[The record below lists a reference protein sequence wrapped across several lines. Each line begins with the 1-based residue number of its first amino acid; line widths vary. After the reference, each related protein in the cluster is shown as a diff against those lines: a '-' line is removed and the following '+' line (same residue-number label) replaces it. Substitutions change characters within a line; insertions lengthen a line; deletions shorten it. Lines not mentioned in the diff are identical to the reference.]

1 MSESND
7 LHKLITSLTKSEKRF
22 FKLYCSIEG
31 GSKNYL
37 LLFDEIGKQ
46 KEYDEDK
53 LKKKFSEK
61 SFVRHLPVLKNELYN
76 KIVSV
81 LTHLHSGK
89 SIESRIRRL
98 VQETDVL
105 LKKKLYVQ
113 AQRKLVKAKA
123 LCERHE
129 KLYLFPDILAME
141 RIVYNSQRMVFDDE
155 QLQEKHAYTRSI
167 MDKTQNLFEYRG
179 WYDYLLMNILYSSR
193 PDQELVSEVFSRIL
207 ASPLFSSEDKALS
220 ITAKWLYHYIHCSHH
235 YYRKEWENC
244 YYHSC
249 KLMALY
255 KDNPDMVIAHPN
267 NYPSTLALH
276 MNICTN
282 THRLDESVA
291 CLKALKKINPGKG
304 TIINAYIYT
313 YSLALYSFHCP
324 GKLENILCKLEEE
337 IEEILVKMDKF
348 MSIDLLYFKAYAHFI
363 TGNYR
368 MALRTIV
375 VIKGISPMYR
385 ENVQLYMRIL
395 ELMIHHEKGNDD
407 MLEPQ
412 LSSVHR
418 FIKSRG
424 TLTMAEKEILRFFEN
439 IMKGKEHSFT
449 DLYNKLEDILI
460 TDRESRRIIEY
471 LDILAWT
478 KSKMEKKPIVQL
490 INCSTEEVMEL
501 MEGS

>member
-53 LKKKFSEK
+53 LKKKFREK

-81 LTHLHSGK
+81 LTHFHSGK

-105 LKKKLYVQ
+105 LKKKLYGQ
-113 AQRKLVKAKA
+113 AQRKLVKAKK

-155 QLQEKHAYTRSI
+155 QLKKKHEYTRSI
-167 MDKTQNLFEYRG
+167 MEKTQNLFEYRG

-193 PDQELVSEVFSRIL
+193 PDQELVSEVFSKIL
-207 ASPLFSSEDKALS
+207 ASPLFSSEDQALS
-220 ITAKWLYHYIHCSHH
+220 ITAKWLYHYIHSSHH
-235 YYRKEWENC
+235 YYLKEWEDC

-255 KDNPDMVIAHPN
+255 RNNPDMVIAHPN

-282 THRLDESVA
+282 THRLDEAVM
-291 CLKALKKINPGKG
+291 CLNELIKINPGKG
-304 TIINAYIYT
+304 TITSAYIYT

-324 GKLENILCKLEEE
+324 SKLEKILNELEEE
-337 IEEILVKMDKF
+337 IEEILSRMDKF
-348 MSIDLLYFKAYAHFI
+348 MSIDLLYFKAYAHFM

-368 MALRTIV
+368 MALRTIA
-375 VIKGISPMYR
+375 VIKGISPMYK

-395 ELMIHHEKGNDD
+395 ELMIHHEKANDD
-407 MLEPQ
+407 MLEP
-412 LSSVHR
+412 LLNSIYR
-418 FIKSRG
+418 FIKRRG
-424 TLTMAEKEILRFFEN
+424 TFTLAEKEILGFFESA
-439 IMKGKEHSFT
+439 MKGKAAPLNE
-449 DLYNKLEDILI
+449 LYITLEDILLS
-460 TDRESRRIIEY
+460 DRESRRIIEY
-471 LDILAWT
+471 LDILAWVR
-478 KSKMEKKPIVQL
+478 SKRDRKPLSEV
-490 INCSTEEVMEL
+490 INCTIEEVTA
-501 MEGS
+501 G